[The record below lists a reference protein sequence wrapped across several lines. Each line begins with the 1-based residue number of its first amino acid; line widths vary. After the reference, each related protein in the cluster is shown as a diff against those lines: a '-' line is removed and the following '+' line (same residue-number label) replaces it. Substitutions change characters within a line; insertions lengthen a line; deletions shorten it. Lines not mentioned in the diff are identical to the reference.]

1 MYDEARFFTVTT
13 DHIGETPTSLE
24 RRQDALLGVHYEYVQ
39 SPSDGET
46 APVDLETAAEDTRRA
61 DSSADERGLQAGE
74 PAAGKEADETETSE
88 TATALG
94 SDSGLYARYGL
105 DYPDIEDPGLEAA
118 LHGLS
123 PSALPSPLPTS
134 MDDIA
139 GPGVDLDDETVLERA
154 MDSKSGDVIEALYD
168 GRSEL
173 WSGRD
178 SRYPSQSEADM
189 GLCFYLA
196 FWTGG
201 DPDRMDRLFRDSGLM
216 RGKWDKVHFANGA
229 TYGAVCLARTLL
241 TVDDYYT
248 PPSPSTSSGSD
259 DRHRSPDEP
268 STSPPSG
275 ADQSSESPPIDAGA
289 VEDARRLAAQV
300 QRQQRELDA
309 KRERI
314 AELEARLRQY
324 RAVLGID
331 QPDDSVRS
339 RDDEIGDAAA
349 GNGEQDD
356 TSFWNEPPIG
366 HDVRGSSTASSN
378 GQGGNEHESVP
389 TNDNEDTR
397 AVDADSSEHETES
410 STGLSRRF
418 RRWFS

>member
-1 MYDEARFFTVTT
+1 
-13 DHIGETPTSLE
+13 
-24 RRQDALLGVHYEYVQ
+24 
-39 SPSDGET
+39 
-46 APVDLETAAEDTRRA
+46 
-61 DSSADERGLQAGE
+61 
-74 PAAGKEADETETSE
+74 
-88 TATALG
+88 
-94 SDSGLYARYGL
+94 
-105 DYPDIEDPGLEAA
+105 
-118 LHGLS
+118 
-123 PSALPSPLPTS
+123 
-134 MDDIA
+134 
-139 GPGVDLDDETVLERA
+139 

-216 RGKWDKVHFANGA
+216 RGKWDRVHFANGA

-248 PPSPSTSSGSD
+248 PPAPSTSSGSD
-259 DRHRSPDEP
+259 DRNRSPAET
-268 STSPPSG
+268 STSPSSG

-289 VEDARRLAAQV
+289 VGDARRLAAQV

-331 QPDDSVRS
+331 QPDNIVRS
-339 RDDEIGDAAA
+339 RDDGIADAAA
-349 GNGEQDD
+349 GNGGQDD
-356 TSFWNEPPIG
+356 SSFWNERPIG
-366 HDVRGSSTASSN
+366 RDVAESSTISSN
-378 GQGGNEHESVP
+378 GQGDDDHEP
-389 TNDNEDTR
+389 TLPDNDEDTR
-397 AVDADSSEHETES
+397 EVDADSSEPETVS
-410 STGLSRRF
+410 STGLSRRL